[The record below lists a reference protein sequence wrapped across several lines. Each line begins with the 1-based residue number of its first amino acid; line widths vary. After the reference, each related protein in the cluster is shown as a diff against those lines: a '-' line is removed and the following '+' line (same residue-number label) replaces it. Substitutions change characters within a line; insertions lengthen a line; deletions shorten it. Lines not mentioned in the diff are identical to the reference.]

1 VAKRP
6 DITTIASGYYSRISL
21 NTNFENLQAGFDNT
35 LSLDGSSPN
44 AMQADFDLN
53 SNDLLNG
60 NRLYTTELYI
70 NGVKVIPGSVVD
82 SGALL
87 AVNDLSDVASVP
99 TSRQNLNVDVSV
111 TDLASPRTV
120 VASDIN
126 SLIRCSAAM
135 TLPLTAAATLTT
147 DFVVTVKADG
157 GDVTIDPD
165 GSETIDGS
173 ATLVISDGTSATI
186 FCTGTTFYSV
196 SGGGSGGGAAISRTV
211 DTLVSNGTQPTM
223 TLTVTP
229 AGVEYVKVSYDGVTQ
244 EPTTDYTVSGTTLTF
259 VGVPASGVR
268 VLAVTDS
275 TEAVGVP
282 SDGTITTAKL
292 ATGAVT
298 SAKIASGVIPG
309 LFKGNNGEVGS
320 APGDIFRIN
329 AQTLTTSTTIDA
341 DENASCTGPFAVSAS
356 ATLTINGNLT
366 VV

>member
-1 VAKRP
+1 MAKRP

-60 NRLYTTELYI
+60 NRVYTTELYI
-70 NGVKVIPGSVVD
+70 NGTKVIPGSVVD
-82 SGALL
+82 SSALL
-87 AVNDLSDVASVP
+87 DFNNLSDVASVP

-165 GSETIDGS
+165 GAETIDGS
-173 ATLVISDGTSATI
+173 STLVISDGTSATI

-196 SGGGSGGGAAISRTV
+196 SGGGAGAGIPDDDSVSTV
-211 DTLVSNGTQPTM
+211 KIQD
-223 TLTVTP
+223 
-229 AGVEYVKVSYDGVTQ
+229 
-244 EPTTDYTVSGTTLTF
+244 
-259 VGVPASGVR
+259 
-268 VLAVTDS
+268 
-275 TEAVGVP
+275 
-282 SDGTITTAKL
+282 
-292 ATGAVT
+292 GAVT
-298 SAKIASGVIPG
+298 SPKLAAGVLPG
-309 LFKGNNGEVGS
+309 LFKGNNGEKGDS
-320 APGDIFRIN
+320 PGDIFRIN
-329 AQTLTTSTTIDA
+329 AQTLTVSTTIDA
-341 DENASCTGPFAVSAS
+341 DENASCTGPFGVSAS
-356 ATLTINGNLT
+356 ATLTVNGNLT